1 MGTIQFVARQA
12 QGYVSGRIYLSK
24 KHEWEEAGLK
34 KHSWRSVDDWSL
46 NQGTKTLNVM
56 PGKYQA
62 TIKVDGTTETT
73 EEFTVSGT
81 EKKQFNLMW
90 ALSNLLHARLKVMFR
105 VEYICQK
112 SMNGKK
118 PG

>member
-1 MGTIQFVARQA
+1 
-12 QGYVSGRIYLSK
+12 
-24 KHEWEEAGLK
+24 
-34 KHSWRSVDDWSL
+34 
-46 NQGTKTLNVM
+46 M

-81 EKKQFNLMW
+81 EKKQFNFDVGTIQFV
-90 ALSNLLHARLKVMFR
+90 ARRLKVMFR